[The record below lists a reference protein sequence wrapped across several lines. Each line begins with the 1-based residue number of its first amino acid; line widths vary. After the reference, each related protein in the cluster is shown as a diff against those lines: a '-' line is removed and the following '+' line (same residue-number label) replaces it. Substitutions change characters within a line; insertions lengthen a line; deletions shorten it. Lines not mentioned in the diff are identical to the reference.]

1 MYKLFFRVE
10 TGREKMKFAIS
21 MHIRALGKIINE
33 KVTSNQG
40 GGEGGSNSSSDND
53 KQTDTAVAIRWVQE
67 VLELKDKFD
76 KVLSQALNNDEAFQ
90 TSFIEVNIQ
99 T

>member
-10 TGREKMKFAIS
+10 TGHEEMKFAIS
-21 MHIRALGKIINE
+21 THIRALGKIINE
-33 KVTSNQG
+33 KVTSSQG

-53 KQTDTAVAIRWVQE
+53 NTAVAIRWVQE
-67 VLELKDKFD
+67 VLDLKDKFD
-76 KVLSQALNNDEAFQ
+76 KVLSQALNNDKAFQ
-90 TSFIEVNIQ
+90 TLFIEVSIQ

>member
-1 MYKLFFRVE
+1 
-10 TGREKMKFAIS
+10 MKFAIS
-21 MHIRALGKIINE
+21 THIRALGKIINE

-40 GGEGGSNSSSDND
+40 GGEGGNNSSSDND
-53 KQTDTAVAIRWVQE
+53 KQTGTAVAIRWVQE

-76 KVLSQALNNDEAFQ
+76 KVLSQALSNDEAFQ
-90 TSFIEVNIQ
+90 TSFIEVSIQ